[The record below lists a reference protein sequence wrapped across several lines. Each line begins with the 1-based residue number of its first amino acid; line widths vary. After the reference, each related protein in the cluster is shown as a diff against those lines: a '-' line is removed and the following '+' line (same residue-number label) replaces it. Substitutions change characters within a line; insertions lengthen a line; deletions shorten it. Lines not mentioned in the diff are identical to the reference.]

1 MSHIIPLKTFSDNRW
16 DLTVIEKVLPFTIQ
30 RIYYIYNVAEGEIRW
45 GHRHL
50 KTIQA
55 LICLQWNCL
64 IYTDNWTEEKT
75 YKLNNPNL
83 CLILNPNDWH
93 TMEFQ
98 NNAIL
103 LVIASELFDPDDYIA
118 EKIKK

>member
-1 MSHIIPLKTFSDNRW
+1 MSHIIQLNTFSDNRG

-30 RIYYIYNVAEGEIRW
+30 RIYYIYNVADGERRW
-45 GHRHL
+45 WHRHI
-50 KTIQA
+50 KTVQS

-64 IYTDNWTEEKT
+64 IYTDNWREENN
-75 YKLNNPNL
+75 YNLNSPNL
-83 CLILNPNDWH
+83 CLILDPDDWH

-103 LVIASELFDPDDYIA
+103 LVIASELFDPNDYIA
-118 EKIKK
+118 EKIKN